1 MQKPKIQI
9 LSTRDLP
16 ADIIQLA
23 AENDIDIDCVT
34 FIETKSVVNDETGEK
49 IKQLA
54 SADEITTVFTSMN
67 AVEAVAEIV
76 NKDLNW
82 NVYCIGY
89 ATKHLVKEKL
99 KAVIKGEADDA
110 ASLADV
116 IINNNE
122 QEVYFFSGEK
132 RRDEL
137 PNTLKASGIHINEI
151 IVYSTTL
158 INHKINKRYDAI
170 LFYSPSAVESFFSEN
185 KVDPETVFFAIG
197 KTTAAA
203 ILNYTH
209 NKIILA
215 EQPGKVE
222 LALTMIQYFSN
233 KKKKNEHIKK

>member
-1 MQKPKIQI
+1 
-9 LSTRDLP
+9 
-16 ADIIQLA
+16 
-23 AENDIDIDCVT
+23 
-34 FIETKSVVNDETGEK
+34 VVNEETAQK

-54 SADEITTVFTSMN
+54 SDEITAVFTSMN
-67 AVEAVAEIV
+67 AVEAVADIV
-76 NKDLNW
+76 NENLNW

-99 KAVIKGEADDA
+99 RAVIKGEADDA

-122 QEVYFFSGEK
+122 KEIYFFSGER
-132 RRDEL
+132 RRDNL
-137 PNTLKASGIHINEI
+137 PNSLKASGIQVNEI

-158 INHKINKRYDAI
+158 LKHQINKNYVAI

-185 KVDPETVFFAIG
+185 KVDSETVFFAIG

-222 LALTMIQYFSN
+222 LAQTMIRYFSN
-233 KKKKNEHIKK
+233 QKHKNEHIKE

>member
-9 LSTRDLP
+9 LSTRNLP
-16 ADIIQLA
+16 ADVIKLA

-34 FIETKSVVNDETGEK
+34 FIDTKSVVNEETAQK

-54 SADEITTVFTSMN
+54 SDEITAVFTSMN

-76 NKDLNW
+76 HSDLKW

-99 KAVIKGEADDA
+99 RAVIKGEADDA

-116 IINNNE
+116 IINHNE

-137 PNTLKASGIHINEI
+137 PNTLKSSGIQVNEI

-158 INHKINKRYDAI
+158 LKHQINKHYNAI

-185 KVDPETVFFAIG
+185 IVDNETVFFAIG

-203 ILNYTH
+203 ILHYTQ

-222 LALTMIQYFSN
+222 LAQTMIRYFSN
-233 KKKKNEHIKK
+233 KKNKNEHIKE

>member
-1 MQKPKIQI
+1 MQKLKIKI

-34 FIETKSVVNDETGEK
+34 FIDTKSVINDETAQK

-54 SADEITTVFTSMN
+54 SEEITTVFTSMN
-67 AVEAVAEIV
+67 AVEAVADIV
-76 NKDLNW
+76 HSDLNW

-89 ATKHLVKEKL
+89 ATKHLIKEKL
-99 KAVIKGEADDA
+99 RAIIKGEADDA

-137 PNTLKASGIHINEI
+137 PNALKASGIHVDEI
-151 IVYSTTL
+151 SVYSTTL
-158 INHKINKRYDAI
+158 INHKINKHYDAI
-170 LFYSPSAVESFFSEN
+170 LFYSPSAVESFFFEN
-185 KVDPETVFFAIG
+185 KVDPETIFFAIG

-222 LALTMIQYFSN
+222 LAHTMIRYFSN
-233 KKKKNEHIKK
+233 KKNKNEQIKE